1 MKIKKLF
8 FVVILGMMLSSC
20 GGDDESDVVIISK
33 TINSKEFYDAG
44 DKIIFEIESFANKGY
59 VESINISTI
68 TSYGYN
74 KIYDTIIDAER
85 TKFIYQYNVPQ
96 YDGDTTKLKFK
107 FTALCSTGNYSE
119 MSKSHYVVG
128 DIHLKPSE
136 YTMYASYKNEKNG
149 FSIERNEI
157 VDRETTDSTFV
168 DFYDYSIDSTLVLS
182 REWRS
187 MNGLYF
193 ARFNDFDFE
202 NANSSSVINAYKNSN
217 KSPKIMNISNEDII
231 LVGRDNEALGVLK
244 VINVYDE
251 IDPMQDRYYF
261 VFKGL

>member
-1 MKIKKLF
+1 
-8 FVVILGMMLSSC
+8 
-20 GGDDESDVVIISK
+20 
-33 TINSKEFYDAG
+33 
-44 DKIIFEIESFANKGY
+44 
-59 VESINISTI
+59 
-68 TSYGYN
+68 
-74 KIYDTIIDAER
+74 
-85 TKFIYQYNVPQ
+85 
-96 YDGDTTKLKFK
+96 
-107 FTALCSTGNYSE
+107 
-119 MSKSHYVVG
+119 
-128 DIHLKPSE
+128 
-136 YTMYASYKNEKNG
+136 
-149 FSIERNEI
+149 
-157 VDRETTDSTFV
+157 
-168 DFYDYSIDSTLVLS
+168 
-182 REWRS
+182 